1 MNCPKNDEKD
11 PVINP
16 ARQEKL
22 KLLGGLISGIT
33 HEINTPMHYLD
44 TNLTFLKYAFKD
56 LSKLLDAYH
65 LLLKHVEAGN
75 SISPDEW
82 QNLHQLEREADSE
95 YLQKE
100 IGLAL
105 EQSGEGISL
114 VSRLVLAMK
123 DFSHQAPHS
132 FSLVDVNKCI
142 DTVYTISR
150 HEWKRIA
157 DFELRLSRDLP
168 YLYASRDE
176 IHQVLL
182 NLVVNAA
189 HAIAEK
195 IQAGQYDRGNI
206 KAITRIVEDNIE
218 IEIANDGPEI
228 SGADIGR
235 IFEPYFTTKEPGK
248 GTGLGLSLVKR
259 IIEKDHG
266 GTIRVSSTTKA
277 TSFTLVLPQNRPE
290 NEQR

>member
-1 MNCPKNDEKD
+1 MNHLDNDKK
-11 PVINP
+11 PAAANP
-16 ARQEKL
+16 SKHEKL

-56 LSKLLDAYH
+56 LSRLLDAYH
-65 LLLKHVEAGN
+65 EILKRVETGR
-75 SISPDEW
+75 SILPDEW
-82 QNLHQLEREADSE
+82 QALHNLEKEADSE

-123 DFSHQAPHS
+123 DFSHQSPHN

-157 DFELRLSRDLP
+157 DFELKLSRDLP

-176 IHQVLL
+176 LHQVLL
-182 NLVVNAA
+182 NIVVNAA
-189 HAIAEK
+189 HAIDEK
-195 IQAGQYDRGNI
+195 IQAGQYDRGKI
-206 KAITRIVEDNIE
+206 KVVTRIVAENIE

-228 SGADIGR
+228 SRANLDR

-248 GTGLGLSLVKR
+248 GTGLGLSLVRR
-259 IIEKDHG
+259 IIEDEHG
-266 GTIRVSSTTKA
+266 GKISVSSTTQG
-277 TSFTLVLPQNRPE
+277 TSFIMVLPQNRPE
-290 NEQR
+290 NEAR

>member
-1 MNCPKNDEKD
+1 
-11 PVINP
+11 
-16 ARQEKL
+16 
-22 KLLGGLISGIT
+22 
-33 HEINTPMHYLD
+33 
-44 TNLTFLKYAFKD
+44 
-56 LSKLLDAYH
+56 
-65 LLLKHVEAGN
+65 
-75 SISPDEW
+75 
-82 QNLHQLEREADSE
+82 
-95 YLQKE
+95 
-100 IGLAL
+100 
-105 EQSGEGISL
+105 
-114 VSRLVLAMK
+114 
-123 DFSHQAPHS
+123 
-132 FSLVDVNKCI
+132 
-142 DTVYTISR
+142 
-150 HEWKRIA
+150 
-157 DFELRLSRDLP
+157 
-168 YLYASRDE
+168 
-176 IHQVLL
+176 
-182 NLVVNAA
+182 VVNAA